1 MSQLRITTAA
11 EALQLMQEGWPTRI
25 VSLVG
30 DDLRFELPS
39 FGAHHF
45 IGRFHDVEAETPG
58 YVTPTA
64 DLLREALDHVS
75 DLSGGDRLL
84 IHCHAGKSRS
94 PAFALGV
101 LVQSGLSPRAALH
114 KVRAL
119 RPLIIPNRL
128 MISLLDDLLEQQA
141 ELIRV
146 VRDHYADLPD
156 VASLPN
162 RGGMNL

>member
-1 MSQLRITTAA
+1 MGGSREQNQGPEDDT
-11 EALQLMQEGWPTRI
+11 
-25 VSLVG
+25 SLARASG
-30 DDLRFELPS
+30 LPRRFQ
-39 FGAHHF
+39 
-45 IGRFHDVEAETPG
+45 DVEAETQG
-58 YVTPTA
+58 YVAPTA
-64 DLLREALDHVS
+64 DLLTAALDHVS

-101 LVQSGLSPRAALH
+101 LVRSGLSPHAALQ

-128 MISLLDDLLEQQA
+128 MISLLDDLLEQQGK
-141 ELIRV
+141 LIRV
-146 VRDHYADLPD
+146 VRDHYAELPAE
-156 VASLPN
+156 ASLPN